1 MVDLMSDLGDPHHS
15 APAIAGSD
23 EPPPDTSPPSWG
35 GRNDTIP
42 WWDRFPFWA
51 VIIAAVILY
60 MGYLVA
66 FDEDYNT
73 AYDRVIP
80 GIWITL
86 RATVSTFTIACVLG
100 LLLGLMRVSNSAV
113 LRAVSRSWVEFIR
126 GIPILVLIFTFALV
140 IVPELSKAVGVEN
153 RISSEWRAIIALALI
168 YSGYI
173 AEIFRAGFQS
183 VDRGQVEA
191 GRSLGLTR
199 GQTTRSIVMP
209 QAVRAM
215 IPPLGNDFIAV
226 LKDTSLLSVLGV
238 AEVTQRARQFSA
250 STFRNRDYY
259 FATAFIYLV
268 LTVTL
273 SLLVGLVERRVT
285 RDRRGAR

>member
-1 MVDLMSDLGDPHHS
+1 VTEIGDPHHS
-15 APAIAGSD
+15 APLVTTGERA
-23 EPPPDTSPPSWG
+23 PDTSAPSWT
-35 GRNDTIP
+35 GRNDTVP
-42 WWDRFPFWA
+42 WWDRFPWWA
-51 VIIAAVILY
+51 VIIAAVIFY

-66 FDEDYNT
+66 FDENYNT

-86 RATVSTFTIACVLG
+86 RATVGTFTIACVLG
-100 LLLGLMRVSNSAV
+100 LLLGLMRVSNNVV
-113 LRAVSRSWVEFIR
+113 LRTVSRSWVEFIR

-140 IVPELSKAVGVEN
+140 IVPELSEALGLEN
-153 RISSEWRAIIALALI
+153 RISTEWRAIIALALI

-199 GQTTRSIVMP
+199 GQTTRTVVMP

-226 LKDTSLLSVLGV
+226 L
-238 AEVTQRARQFSA
+238 R
-250 STFRNRDYY
+250 
-259 FATAFIYLV
+259 
-268 LTVTL
+268 
-273 SLLVGLVERRVT
+273 
-285 RDRRGAR
+285 